1 MQITRIEKTLVDSKA
16 LKEAIINAM
25 VHNDYSS
32 GIPPVFEIF
41 SDRFTITSYGG
52 LPQEITKEDL
62 AREFNPTVAMLV
74 DGVSKLPKFS
84 INNSKL
90 DTDNFNLKKLFLSL
104 VSDIRVILIKICD
117 RLHNMRTLQ
126 YHTPE
131 KQVENSR
138 ETEKIYVPFASLIGA
153 YNIKQ

>member
-1 MQITRIEKTLVDSKA
+1 MGIVDLLSIIKDYAPMDKEFILRAYEFASEVHKGAKRKSGEPYIIHPVAVACIAAYMHADVDTIVACILHDVIED
-16 LKEAIINAM
+16 
-25 VHNDYSS
+25 
-32 GIPPVFEIF
+32 G
-41 SDRFTITSYGG
+41 
-52 LPQEITKEDL
+52 EITKEDL

-117 RLHNMRTLQ
+117 RLHNM
-126 YHTPE
+126 
-131 KQVENSR
+131 
-138 ETEKIYVPFASLIGA
+138 
-153 YNIKQ
+153 